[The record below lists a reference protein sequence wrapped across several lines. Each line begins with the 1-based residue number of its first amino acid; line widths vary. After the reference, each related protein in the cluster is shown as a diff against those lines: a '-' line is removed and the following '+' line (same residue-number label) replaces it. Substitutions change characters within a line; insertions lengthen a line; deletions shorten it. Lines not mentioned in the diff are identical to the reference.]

1 MLHLQ
6 LVLQH
11 KRLLISATNTYMGM
25 SLVIA
30 DKRFTLQLQ
39 GEHLLCVSKFPSPL
53 SFFSFFF
60 LPLFACSITLC
71 THIKKKILS
80 NLCNCLQ
87 SHCKKLPFFFFFSQ
101 IMCGWVLSKVYMLM
115 IDNLW
120 PLQKLLSY
128 SSVNRLKGKAVVI
141 YFLLHTWTWVVW
153 I

>member
-53 SFFSFFF
+53 SFFF
-60 LPLFACSITLC
+60 LFLFIFVCLFN
-71 THIKKKILS
+71 HIVYSYKKKRFCPICVIVYKAIAKS
-80 NLCNCLQ
+80 Y
-87 SHCKKLPFFFFFSQ
+87 PFFFSHRLCADEFFQKFTCWWLITFDLYKSYFRTVA
-101 IMCGWVLSKVYMLM
+101 W
-115 IDNLW
+115 IDWKAKLW
-120 PLQKLLSY
+120 LFTFY
-128 SSVNRLKGKAVVI
+128 CIHG
-141 YFLLHTWTWVVW
+141 HE
-153 I
+153 